1 MSKKGNQP
9 KRETAIRIEPVRFTP
24 SFAMQS
30 LRTSR
35 PSEPI
40 KRSISKL
47 AKSTSIRQNARKST
61 VDDKI
66 KKRMS
71 LRYAEISSPAEASVP
86 AVPTVPL
93 EPRPGA
99 ARDLDEIV
107 RNTSEGKED
116 PRVADQR
123 LLDTEDFDPDTCKSL
138 RQTLLRVLIC

>member
-1 MSKKGNQP
+1 
-9 KRETAIRIEPVRFTP
+9 
-24 SFAMQS
+24 
-30 LRTSR
+30 
-35 PSEPI
+35 
-40 KRSISKL
+40 
-47 AKSTSIRQNARKST
+47 
-61 VDDKI
+61 
-66 KKRMS
+66 MS